1 MTFNRSK
8 ITNQL
13 EKVQMI
19 NQSPDLSRETRLAY
33 HPFVDD
39 VEAELE
45 RIETEET
52 EYGKN
57 LSSLAA
63 EDEEGGDEDES
74 E

>member
-1 MTFNRSK
+1 MKSTDDQSK
-8 ITNQL
+8 PGFKPRDASCISS
-13 EKVQMI
+13 I
-19 NQSPDLSRETRLAY
+19 
-33 HPFVDD
+33 VDD